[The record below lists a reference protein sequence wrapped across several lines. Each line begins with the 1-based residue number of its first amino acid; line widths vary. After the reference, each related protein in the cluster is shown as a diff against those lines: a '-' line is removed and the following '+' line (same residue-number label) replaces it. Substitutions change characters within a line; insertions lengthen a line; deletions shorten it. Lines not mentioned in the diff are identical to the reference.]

1 MSYSVG
7 RRCGSDPV
15 LLWLWCRPAAAALIQ
30 SLALKRDAAVVVM
43 IFPTKL
49 VFGSILTTASQIGK
63 SFGCS
68 GHRLNWNYL
77 IQIFPETLEPFFY
90 LQDSS
95 RIFWGRQFF
104 KKLLHININISLLD
118 LVNKNFFFPHFIHR
132 YFQKHI
138 SRYSTDIR
146 YTSYF
151 RRAAEEK
158 RSLL

>member
-1 MSYSVG
+1 M
-7 RRCGSDPV
+7 

-118 LVNKNFFFPHFIHR
+118 LVNKIVFFFPILFTGTSRNISQDIPQTSGTHLTSEELR
-132 YFQKHI
+132 KRREAYF
-138 SRYSTDIR
+138 
-146 YTSYF
+146 
-151 RRAAEEK
+151 EK
-158 RSLL
+158 